1 MMMRLFVL
9 TSLLSLVVWRISA
22 LPPGGSS
29 EVVSMQRRQAATAQ
43 AARVYAGGG
52 WLEIIAV
59 RANGQLLLPHT
70 NVPELWSFSPETKT
84 ATRLLT
90 FSGALGLTGI
100 TELSPDV
107 FAVMAGNF
115 STRSMSVRA
124 GSWAV
129 WKVDLTAATPKA
141 TLVKRVPES
150 GFFLG
155 TTTLSN
161 DTILIADAGKGALYK
176 MNVDTGDYGVVLAD
190 KSMDRNGQLAGIHGL
205 HYIDGYA
212 YYTNTFGGGFWKL
225 KVDSS
230 TGKASGSPTQITAVR
245 NPEDFAMAPGGVFYV
260 GRMTGG
266 VNKVTADG
274 KTTPFVNVQSPTGV
288 VFGRGEKDKTILYIS
303 TAGGA
308 VFSANAR

>member
-22 LPPGGSS
+22 LPPGGAS
-29 EVVSMQRRQAATAQ
+29 EVASMQRRQAATAQ

-70 NVPELWSFSPETKT
+70 NVPELRSFSPETKT

-161 DTILIADAGKGALYK
+161 DTILIAKTNK
-176 MNVDTGDYGVVLAD
+176 NTHNKKNKNTNNNNNKHTD
-190 KSMDRNGQLAGIHGL
+190 KSMDRNGQPAGIHGL

-212 YYTNTFGGGFWKL
+212 YY
-225 KVDSS
+225 
-230 TGKASGSPTQITAVR
+230 
-245 NPEDFAMAPGGVFYV
+245 
-260 GRMTGG
+260 
-266 VNKVTADG
+266 
-274 KTTPFVNVQSPTGV
+274 
-288 VFGRGEKDKTILYIS
+288 
-303 TAGGA
+303 
-308 VFSANAR
+308 